1 MNLNTEQLK
10 AIEDL
15 AYRLV
20 APSLIAI
27 NIEVDEF
34 DFLYDLRTPCTKARQ
49 AFYRG
54 YMRQLVETREALIKT
69 AHNGSNPAQMELIR
83 FIRELNNQLQYE

>member
-10 AIEDL
+10 AIEEL
-15 AYRLV
+15 AYRLI

-27 NIEVDEF
+27 NLEVDEF
-34 DFLYDLRTPCTKARQ
+34 DFLSELRTPATKVRE
-49 AFYRG
+49 AFYKG
-54 YMRQLVETREALIKT
+54 YMRQMVETRESLIKT